1 MADMSFNIACKELKI
16 AQLNQLFQ
24 FLHLVYDIRRRLLW
38 VKSYT
43 KEEKCKQW
51 RQQRF
56 SFIERFYS
64 NDFMG
69 REGKAIISSISFPAS
84 LWASTLLCQLQNSF
98 IIYFLTCPFIYWFA
112 QSGENKLGKSD
123 PYFVFPAY
131 YKRRIHLFIQSG
143 KNPKQSAQVR
153 VFFLSAL
160 SIGRLHLLQSP
171 IGWLDCPCLCNWPE
185 GFQTLLA
192 KALILLTINH
202 RRFEIK
208 RHAP

>member
-1 MADMSFNIACKELKI
+1 M
-16 AQLNQLFQ
+16 
-24 FLHLVYDIRRRLLW
+24 
-38 VKSYT
+38 T
-43 KEEKCKQW
+43 
-51 RQQRF
+51 
-56 SFIERFYS
+56 
-64 NDFMG
+64 
-69 REGKAIISSISFPAS
+69 
-84 LWASTLLCQLQNSF
+84 LWAEKVKLSFLLFHFQHHCEHLLCCVSCQNSF
-98 IIYFLTCPFIYWFA
+98 IIYFLTCPFIYWFT

-192 KALILLTINH
+192 KALILVTINH

>member
-1 MADMSFNIACKELKI
+1 MYLTGCRNVSHCQQQQSYSGLRSPRRSNTTYFWLTFCYPAISQFLMADMSFNIACKELKI

-84 LWASTLLCQLQNSF
+84 LWASTLLCQLSEFFYN
-98 IIYFLTCPFIYWFA
+98 
-112 QSGENKLGKSD
+112 
-123 PYFVFPAY
+123 
-131 YKRRIHLFIQSG
+131 LFF
-143 KNPKQSAQVR
+143 NLPT
-153 VFFLSAL
+153 
-160 SIGRLHLLQSP
+160 HLLVCS
-171 IGWLDCPCLCNWPE
+171 IRW
-185 GFQTLLA
+185 
-192 KALILLTINH
+192 K
-202 RRFEIK
+202 
-208 RHAP
+208 